1 MAFFGKMFGEGWSS
15 CSQPI
20 KTAKDFKCP
29 TFRVSSS
36 LRRLRISKLTIKII
50 FDSKASSSV
59 RPSRNGSNIT
69 EVTAK
74 LKREYKVIKLLPI
87 KIKIVIII
95 YYLLLLAAAVV
106 VVVVAVFTINTET
119 FIAFLYVEE
128 A

>member
-1 MAFFGKMFGEGWSS
+1 MAFFGKMCGEGWSY
-15 CSQPI
+15 SQPI

-95 YYLLLLAAAVV
+95 YYLLLLAAVVV

-119 FIAFLYVEE
+119 FITSLYVEE

>member
-1 MAFFGKMFGEGWSS
+1 MRVVQMVNGFFWEDVLERLVIFTWSY
-15 CSQPI
+15 SQPI

-95 YYLLLLAAAVV
+95 YYC
-106 VVVVAVFTINTET
+106 
-119 FIAFLYVEE
+119 
-128 A
+128 